1 MPKFDFYPSFNAGEV
16 SPMVDA
22 RTSLDKY
29 RSACRTLE
37 NFVIMPYGGAIRRPG
52 TQYIGTTKTSDTQ
65 SRLIGFNFSTT
76 TRFVI
81 ELGVGYL
88 RVWNPSGTLQTI
100 SGTATELATPYA
112 AVDLREIQYCQINDI
127 MYFAHANYPP
137 RKLTRVSDTNWT
149 FAEVKFEYPPLL
161 DSSENQTKLYASMG
175 IWGYNS
181 ANKYL
186 KDASI
191 IPPQWPHI
199 ETTKTALPNAL
210 AVLVDG
216 VYSLVYGGS
225 YTHTNNTLI
234 IDGQT
239 AYVGMLVHVTKES
252 ASENGVYIVTQLGT
266 NLQPWILKETSAYN
280 VNYTAGDFIYIN
292 HALTG
297 VTQSRVYKCTA
308 STTGPVFDATKWT
321 EISSTYTFRA
331 LKDFT
336 ATTFKADIAA
346 GNISSLPLASNE
358 MGEFITQGTFPF
370 SGYVGSQ
377 IELKWQNS
385 NLYKQIEIVG
395 NFESDILLVDG
406 AWDFETSG
414 TWGAMVQILRVPAE
428 VLQAGVSVG
437 LAYPVNTTT
446 IEVYQPNHGY
456 DLGDRV
462 SFKGD
467 YKQTNTAIS
476 SVTTNTYRYFIS
488 PATTLTGYRDVFPEN
503 LSQMEI
509 VREYIVDNDKNIITS
524 GTEDSLCGL
533 KIVITNA
540 QKIATTWSM
549 STPYKV
555 GDFVYDSGKTYY
567 CMLEHKA
574 ANDLYDNTKW
584 KEITSDGE
592 VPSFS
597 ATPAYA
603 NKLENWNSTD
613 TYAYGDYVLQSGQTN
628 TTGGLWQAKKAVPKN
643 TPLYPNDYWE
653 MMDTSHWLPSQAYL
667 GGSYVKVQNT
677 DKYFMAR
684 YDLPAANKIDTNKF
698 TTQQVPNARIDSST
712 NIIGGVA
719 TITADS
725 TINVDKWLGPLA
737 ATGAKTKFWQY
748 GAFNATSGY
757 PRSVCLHEQ
766 RLCFGGTKAQPNT
779 IWCSAIGDFE
789 NFELGVNASDAVQ
802 FTLSASEGNRINWM
816 FSQSEMLVGTSGDEW
831 TIGAA
836 DSASALSATNVKT
849 RRQASYGSK
858 YMRAAMVNDVLLFVQ
873 RNGRKVRELV
883 YELNK
888 DGWVAPDLTLL
899 AEHITVGEIVEV
911 AYQQQPDAILWCVRG
926 DGTLIGMT
934 YERDQ
939 KVVGWHRHT
948 IGDNADVESVAT
960 IYGNG
965 TEDEVW
971 MVVKRT
977 VTGSTYRTI
986 ERFPLLWRTAFD
998 DQTTTSYR
1006 YLDGHVAFASGAANR
1021 SVAGLYYLNGKT
1033 VTIVQNGVLTG
1044 TAIVSGGAV
1053 TVPQAAAGYV
1063 GLPYI
1068 STLTPMKL
1076 DMDLE
1081 DGSSQ
1086 GRKKRIHKVVVRTL
1100 KSQGGEV
1107 RVNAGQW
1114 YDLAST
1120 LTTGDQKILTAGT
1133 FGFDADVS
1141 VQQSDPYP
1149 MCILAIE
1156 PVWDTYGNE

>member
-37 NFVIMPYGGAIRRPG
+37 NFVIMPYGGVIRRPG
-52 TQYIGTTKTSDTQ
+52 TQYIGTTKTSATQ

-88 RVWNPSGTLQTI
+88 RVWNPAGALQTI

-112 AVDLREIQYCQINDI
+112 AAYLREIQYCQINDI
-127 MYFAHANYPP
+127 LYFAHANYPP
-137 RKLTRVSDTNWT
+137 YKLSRLSDTNWT
-149 FAEVKFEYPPLL
+149 FEKVQFAYPPLL
-161 DSSENQTKLYASMG
+161 DSTGDKEKVNFKQSPLTWITATAYKVGDYVFPPDWITGSIYAVGNIVRTGDIVYQCATAHTSVSPFAATNWTVLTQSG
-175 IWGYNS
+175 NATAYKCLVSHTSG
-181 ANKYL
+181 AVF
-186 KDASI
+186 DVD
-191 IPPQWPHI
+191 
-199 ETTKTALPNAL
+199 KTA
-210 AVLVDG
+210 G
-216 VYSLVYGGS
+216 
-225 YTHTNNTLI
+225 
-234 IDGQT
+234 
-239 AYVGMLVHVTKES
+239 KW
-252 ASENGVYIVTQLGT
+252 SER
-266 NLQPWILKETSAYN
+266 P
-280 VNYTAGDFIYIN
+280 
-292 HALTG
+292 
-297 VTQSRVYKCTA
+297 
-308 STTGPVFDATKWT
+308 
-321 EISSTYTFRA
+321 
-331 LKDFT
+331 
-336 ATTFKADIAA
+336 
-346 GNISSLPLASNE
+346 LPLNE
-358 MGEFITQGTFPF
+358 MGRFTANSTSTAFGIINSRIGAQ
-370 SGYVGSQ
+370 V
-377 IELKWQNS
+377 ELKWQNT
-385 NLYKQIEIVG
+385 NLYRQIEIVD
-395 NFESDILLVDG
+395 NYESETLPVDG

-414 TWGAMVQILRVPAE
+414 TWGATIQIMRVPAE
-428 VLQAGVSVG
+428 MMQAGKIVATATRNG
-437 LAYPVNTTT
+437 TYTGGFPI

-456 DLGDRV
+456 
-462 SFKGD
+462 
-467 YKQTNTAIS
+467 TATDTIS
-476 SVTTNTYRYFIS
+476 VRGNYSASNAWIYDVTTNGYKYIVKST
-488 PATTLTGYRDVFPEN
+488 ALTGWRDIYPEN
-503 LSQMEI
+503 ISQMEI

-524 GTEDSLCGL
+524 GTEESLCGL
-533 KIVITNA
+533 KIVIRNA
-540 QKIATTWSM
+540 QKIASNWAA
-549 STPYKV
+549 STVYVV
-555 GDFVYDSGKTYY
+555 GDFVYSGGKTYY
-567 CMLEHKA
+567 CVLAHTSTA
-574 ANDLYDNTKW
+574 SFDSTKW
-584 KEITSDGE
+584 
-592 VPSFS
+592 
-597 ATPAYA
+597 
-603 NKLENWNSTD
+603 
-613 TYAYGDYVLQSGQTN
+613 
-628 TTGGLWQAKKAVPKN
+628 
-643 TPLYPNDYWE
+643 
-653 MMDTSHWLPSQAYL
+653 
-667 GGSYVKVQNT
+667 
-677 DKYFMAR
+677 
-684 YDLPAANKIDTNKF
+684 
-698 TTQQVPNARIDSST
+698 TTQQVPNARLDSAT
-712 NIIGGVA
+712 KIIGGVA
-719 TITADS
+719 TVLSSNVID
-725 TINVDKWLGPLA
+725 VDKWLGPLA
-737 ATGAKTKFWQY
+737 AAKEKTKYWEV
-748 GAFNATSGY
+748 GAFNSVDGY

-779 IWCSAIGDFE
+779 IWCSTIGDFE
-789 NFELGVNASDAVQ
+789 NFELGVTASDAVQ
-802 FTLSASEGNRINWM
+802 FTLAASEGNSISWM

-948 IGDNADVESVAT
+948 IADNADVESVAT
-960 IYGNG
+960 IYGNK

-977 VTGSTYRTI
+977 VSGQTYRTI
-986 ERFPLLWRTAFD
+986 ERFPLLWRSVFD
-998 DQTTTSYR
+998 DKTTASYR
-1006 YLDGHVAFASGAANR
+1006 YLDGHVAFASGTLTPLTGPFEPGDPTSAR
-1021 SVAGLYYLNGKT
+1021 TVSVPAHFNGKT
-1033 VTIVQNGVLTG
+1033 VTIVQG
-1044 TAIVSGGAV
+1044 TSV
-1053 TVPQAAAGYV
+1053 TTQLVTTFLGNTSITLYSTAAGYV
-1063 GLPYI
+1063 GLPYT

-1086 GRKKRIHKVVVRTL
+1086 GRKKRVHKVVVRTL

-1156 PVWDTYGNE
+1156 PVWDAYGNE

>member
-1 MPKFDFYPSFNAGEV
+1 M
-16 SPMVDA
+16 
-22 RTSLDKY
+22 
-29 RSACRTLE
+29 
-37 NFVIMPYGGAIRRPG
+37 
-52 TQYIGTTKTSDTQ
+52 
-65 SRLIGFNFSTT
+65 
-76 TRFVI
+76 
-81 ELGVGYL
+81 
-88 RVWNPSGTLQTI
+88 
-100 SGTATELATPYA
+100 
-112 AVDLREIQYCQINDI
+112 
-127 MYFAHANYPP
+127 
-137 RKLTRVSDTNWT
+137 
-149 FAEVKFEYPPLL
+149 
-161 DSSENQTKLYASMG
+161 
-175 IWGYNS
+175 
-181 ANKYL
+181 
-186 KDASI
+186 
-191 IPPQWPHI
+191 
-199 ETTKTALPNAL
+199 
-210 AVLVDG
+210 
-216 VYSLVYGGS
+216 
-225 YTHTNNTLI
+225 
-234 IDGQT
+234 
-239 AYVGMLVHVTKES
+239 
-252 ASENGVYIVTQLGT
+252 
-266 NLQPWILKETSAYN
+266 
-280 VNYTAGDFIYIN
+280 
-292 HALTG
+292 
-297 VTQSRVYKCTA
+297 
-308 STTGPVFDATKWT
+308 
-321 EISSTYTFRA
+321 
-331 LKDFT
+331 
-336 ATTFKADIAA
+336 
-346 GNISSLPLASNE
+346 
-358 MGEFITQGTFPF
+358 
-370 SGYVGSQ
+370 
-377 IELKWQNS
+377 
-385 NLYKQIEIVG
+385 
-395 NFESDILLVDG
+395 
-406 AWDFETSG
+406 
-414 TWGAMVQILRVPAE
+414 PAE
-428 VLQAGVSVG
+428 ILQAGVCAG
-437 LAYPVNTTT
+437 LAYSFNTTT

-456 DLGDRV
+456 DEGDRV

-467 YKQTNTAIS
+467 YKQLNAAIS
-476 SVTTNTYRYFIS
+476 SVTTNTYRYTIS

-524 GTEDSLCGL
+524 GTEESLCGL
-533 KIVITNA
+533 KIVISNA

-584 KEITSDGE
+584 MKITSDGE
-592 VPSFS
+592 
-597 ATPAYA
+597 AYA
-603 NKLENWNSTD
+603 NLNRAED
-613 TYAYGDYVLQSGQTN
+613 TLSIWLNNRVYEYGDYVLDGRYPINTGSGR
-628 TTGGLWQAKKAVPKN
+628 LWRAQQAVPVNKVLVDFD
-643 TPLYPNDYWE
+643 PYWE
-653 MMDTSHWLPSQAYL
+653 KLESVVWTSSSAFLA
-667 GGSYVKVQNT
+667 GTYVQEANT
-677 DKYFMAR
+677 NNYFMAR
-684 YDLPAANKIDTNKF
+684 YDLPAADRIDTNKF
-698 TTQQVPNARIDSST
+698 TTQQVPNARLDSST
-712 NIIGGVA
+712 PIIGGVA
-719 TITADS
+719 TITGTN

-737 ATGAKTKFWQY
+737 ASGTKTKFWQY
-748 GAFNATSGY
+748 GAFNSTSGY

-802 FTLSASEGNRINWM
+802 FTLAASEGNRINWM

-899 AEHITVGEIVEV
+899 AEHITSGEIVEV

-948 IGDNADVESVAT
+948 IAANADVESVAT

-971 MVVKRT
+971 LIVKRT
-977 VTGSTYRTI
+977 VAGATYRTI
-986 ERFPLLWRTAFD
+986 ERFPLLWRTNFD
-998 DQTTTSYR
+998 NQTTASWR

-1021 SVAGLYYLNGKT
+1021 KVEGLAHLDGKMVEVVQGNTISDQVVAGDWIN
-1033 VTIVQNGVLTG
+1033 
-1044 TAIVSGGAV
+1044 
-1053 TVPQAAAGYV
+1053 VPSTAAGYV

-1086 GRKKRIHKVVVRTL
+1086 GRKKRIHKVVVRTQ
-1100 KSQGGEV
+1100 KSKGGQV

-1114 YDLAST
+1114 YDLAAT

-1149 MCILAIE
+1149 MCVLAIE
-1156 PVWDTYGNE
+1156 PVWDAYGNE

>member
-37 NFVIMPYGGAIRRPG
+37 NFQILPYGGVIRRPG
-52 TQYIGTTKTSDTQ
+52 TQYVGTTKSSSTQ
-65 SRLIGFNFSTT
+65 TRLIGFNFSTT

-88 RVWNPSGTLQTI
+88 RVWNPATGALQVI
-100 SGTATELATPYA
+100 SGTATELVTPYA
-112 AVDLREIQYCQINDI
+112 GADLREIQYCQINDI
-127 MYFAHANYPP
+127 MYFAHAKYPP

-149 FAEVKFEYPPLL
+149 FEEVKFAYPPLL
-161 DSSENQTKLYASMG
+161 DSSDNQTKLSVSVSTNVFTDG
-175 IWGYNS
+175 INWT
-181 ANKYL
+181 YL
-186 KDASI
+186 KDSILYPSSWAASVVYVVGD
-191 IPPQWPHI
+191 WVL
-199 ETTKTALPNAL
+199 TGSGAFKCKTA
-210 AVLVDG
+210 
-216 VYSLVYGGS
+216 
-225 YTHTNNTLI
+225 HTS
-234 IDGQT
+234 T
-239 AYVGMLVHVTKES
+239 AT
-252 ASENGVYIVTQLGT
+252 
-266 NLQPWILKETSAYN
+266 
-280 VNYTAGDFIYIN
+280 
-292 HALTG
+292 
-297 VTQSRVYKCTA
+297 
-308 STTGPVFDATKWT
+308 FDSTKWT
-321 EISSTYTFRA
+321 FISTNFFFRV

-336 ATTFKADIAA
+336 ATTFPAGIAA
-346 GNISSLPLASNE
+346 GNISSLPLASNQ
-358 MGEFITQGTFPF
+358 MGPMNSSKPF
-370 SGYVGSQ
+370 TGYEGSQ

-414 TWGAMVQILRVPAE
+414 TWGATIQILRVPAE
-428 VLQAGVSVG
+428 IMQAGVSAG
-437 LAYPVNTTT
+437 LAYNVNTTT

-456 DLGDRV
+456 DSGDRV

-467 YKQTNTAIS
+467 YKQLNAAIHTVS
-476 SVTTNTYRYFIS
+476 TNTYRYTIS
-488 PATTLTGYRDVFPEN
+488 PATTVTGYKDVFPEN
-503 LSQMEI
+503 LTQMEI

-524 GTEDSLCGL
+524 GTENSLCGL
-533 KIVITNA
+533 KIVISNA
-540 QKIATTWSM
+540 QKIASNWAA
-549 STPYKV
+549 STAYIV
-555 GDFVYDSGKTYY
+555 GDFVYSGGKTYY
-567 CMLEHKA
+567 CVLAH
-574 ANDLYDNTKW
+574 
-584 KEITSDGE
+584 TSTA
-592 VPSFS
+592 SFD
-597 ATPAYA
+597 ATR
-603 NKLENWNSTD
+603 W
-613 TYAYGDYVLQSGQTN
+613 
-628 TTGGLWQAKKAVPKN
+628 
-643 TPLYPNDYWE
+643 
-653 MMDTSHWLPSQAYL
+653 
-667 GGSYVKVQNT
+667 
-677 DKYFMAR
+677 
-684 YDLPAANKIDTNKF
+684 

-712 NIIGGVA
+712 SIIGGVA
-719 TITADS
+719 TITGAS
-725 TINVDKWLGPLA
+725 MINVDKWLGPLA
-737 ATGAKTKFWQY
+737 AAGAKTKFWQY

-802 FTLSASEGNRINWM
+802 FTLAASEGNRINWM

-948 IGDNADVESVAT
+948 IADNADVESVAT
-960 IYGNG
+960 IYGNE

-977 VTGSTYRTI
+977 VSGQTYRTI
-986 ERFPLLWRTAFD
+986 ERFPLLWRANFD
-998 DQTTTSYR
+998 NQTTASWR
-1006 YLDGHVAFASGAANR
+1006 YLDGHVAFASG
-1021 SVAGLYYLNGKT
+1021 SLVTPTGPFPAGTTGTPYRTISGLLHLEGKT
-1033 VTIVQNGVLTG
+1033 VTVVQGSN
-1044 TAIVSGGAV
+1044 V
-1053 TVPQAAAGYV
+1053 TTQVVIFGNIDVPSTAAGYV
-1063 GLPYI
+1063 GLPYT

-1076 DMDLE
+1076 EMDLE

-1086 GRKKRIHKVVVRTL
+1086 GRKKRIHKVVVRTQ
-1100 KSQGGEV
+1100 KSKGGQV

-1114 YDLAST
+1114 YDLAAT

-1141 VQQSDPYP
+1141 VQQSEPYP
-1149 MCILAIE
+1149 MCVLAIE
-1156 PVWDTYGNE
+1156 PVWDAYGNE

>member
-37 NFVIMPYGGAIRRPG
+37 NFQILPYGGVIRRPG
-52 TQYIGTTKTSDTQ
+52 TQYVGTTKYINLGET
-65 SRLIGFNFSTT
+65 RLIGFNFSTT

-88 RVWNPSGTLQTI
+88 RVWNPATGALQAISSG
-100 SGTATELATPYA
+100 GTEIGTMYVGA
-112 AVDLREIQYCQINDI
+112 DLREIQYCQVNDI

-137 RKLTRVSDTNWT
+137 YKLTRVSDTNWT
-149 FAEVKFEYPPLL
+149 FEKVKFAYPPLL
-161 DSSENQTKLYASMG
+161 DSSENQTKISSFQSPLTWSPSTSYKEGEYVKPVDWYSATAYAVGSIVNVGG
-175 IWGYNS
+175 IIYRCITAHTSGS
-181 ANKYL
+181 SFSGAN
-186 KDASI
+186 
-191 IPPQWPHI
+191 W
-199 ETTKTALPNAL
+199 TALMVN
-210 AVLVDG
+210 G
-216 VYSLVYGGS
+216 NSVYYKCLIA
-225 YTHTNNTLI
+225 HTSSFNNF
-234 IDGQT
+234 
-239 AYVGMLVHVTKES
+239 
-252 ASENGVYIVTQLGT
+252 GT
-266 NLQPWILKETSAYN
+266 D
-280 VNYTAGDFIYIN
+280 VTAG
-292 HALTG
+292 
-297 VTQSRVYKCTA
+297 
-308 STTGPVFDATKWT
+308 KWS
-321 EISSTYTFRA
+321 ERPI
-331 LKDFT
+331 
-336 ATTFKADIAA
+336 
-346 GNISSLPLASNE
+346 PLNE
-358 MGEFITQGTFPF
+358 MGRFQIATNTTNVTSITSSQLGPTVQIVDIEKPDSSSTLAYVTTSTNHNLVANDTIVISGSSQSYYNTTWSVQSVDDSTTLRIGVISTSPLLSSGGSLQKTTNITTATNSVTITGAIGTRI
-370 SGYVGSQ
+370 GAQ
-377 IELKWQNS
+377 IEIKWQNT
-385 NLYKQIEIVG
+385 NLYRQIEIVG
-395 NFESDILLVDG
+395 NFESETLPVDG

-414 TWGAMVQILRVPAE
+414 TWGATIQIMRVPAE
-428 VLQAGVSVG
+428 IMQAGKITATANQ
-437 LAYPVNTTT
+437 LAPNTIT
-446 IEVYQPNHGY
+446 VYQPNHGWS
-456 DLGDRV
+456 DGDNISVR
-462 SFKGD
+462 GD
-467 YKQTNTAIS
+467 YAARNAIIS
-476 SVTTNTYRYFIS
+476 NVTTNGYEYAANK
-488 PATTLTGYRDVFPEN
+488 PGVTGWRDIYPEN
-503 LSQMEI
+503 ISQMEI

-524 GTEDSLCGL
+524 GTEESLCGL
-533 KIVITNA
+533 KIVIRNA
-540 QKIATTWSM
+540 QKIASNWAV
-549 STPYKV
+549 STAYIV
-555 GDFVYDSGKTYY
+555 GDFVYSGGKTYY
-567 CMLEHKA
+567 CVLAHTSTESF
-574 ANDLYDNTKW
+574 DTTKW
-584 KEITSDGE
+584 
-592 VPSFS
+592 
-597 ATPAYA
+597 
-603 NKLENWNSTD
+603 
-613 TYAYGDYVLQSGQTN
+613 
-628 TTGGLWQAKKAVPKN
+628 
-643 TPLYPNDYWE
+643 
-653 MMDTSHWLPSQAYL
+653 
-667 GGSYVKVQNT
+667 
-677 DKYFMAR
+677 
-684 YDLPAANKIDTNKF
+684 
-698 TTQQVPNARIDSST
+698 TTQQVPNARLDSAT
-712 NIIGGVA
+712 KIIGGVA
-719 TITADS
+719 TILTTND
-725 TINVDKWLGPLA
+725 IDVDKWLGPLA
-737 ATGAKTKFWQY
+737 STGAKTKYWQV
-748 GAFNATSGY
+748 GAFNMVDGY

-802 FTLSASEGNRINWM
+802 FTLAASEGNRINWM

-899 AEHITVGEIVEV
+899 AEHITNGEIVEI

-948 IGDNADVESVAT
+948 IADNADVESVAT

-977 VTGSTYRTI
+977 VSGQTYRTI
-986 ERFPLLWRTAFD
+986 ERFPLLWRAAFD
-998 DQTTTSYR
+998 NQTSASWR

-1021 SVAGLYYLNGKT
+1021 TISGLDRFNGKT
-1033 VTIVQNGVLTG
+1033 VTVVQEGQFQFPFTRTVSSG
-1044 TAIVSGGAV
+1044 AI
-1053 TVPQAAAGYV
+1053 TVPTAAAGYV
-1063 GLPYI
+1063 GLPYT

-1086 GRKKRIHKVVVRTL
+1086 GRKKRIHKVVVRTQ

-1114 YDLAST
+1114 YDLAAT

-1156 PVWDTYGNE
+1156 PVWDAYGNE

>member
-1 MPKFDFYPSFNAGEV
+1 
-16 SPMVDA
+16 MVDA

-29 RSACRTLE
+29 RSACRVLE
-37 NFVIMPYGGAIRRPG
+37 NFQILPYGGVIRRPG
-52 TQYIGTTKTSDTQ
+52 TQYVGTTKYINLGET
-65 SRLIGFNFSTT
+65 RLIGFNFSTT

-88 RVWNPSGTLQTI
+88 RVWNPATGALQVI
-100 SGTATELATPYA
+100 SGTATELATPYVGA
-112 AVDLREIQYCQINDI
+112 DLREIQFSQINDI

-137 RKLTRVSDTNWT
+137 RKLTRVSDINWT
-149 FAEVKFEYPPLL
+149 FEEVKFAYPPLL
-161 DSSENQTKLYASMG
+161 DSSDNQTKLFVNVSNYVFNSGTSYHKDSNLLPPSGIASP
-175 IWGYNS
+175 S
-181 ANKYL
+181 
-186 KDASI
+186 
-191 IPPQWPHI
+191 P
-199 ETTKTALPNAL
+199 T
-210 AVLVDG
+210 
-216 VYSLVYGGS
+216 SLS
-225 YTHTNNTLI
+225 Y
-234 IDGQT
+234 
-239 AYVGMLVHVTKES
+239 
-252 ASENGVYIVTQLGT
+252 
-266 NLQPWILKETSAYN
+266 
-280 VNYTAGDFIYIN
+280 
-292 HALTG
+292 
-297 VTQSRVYKCTA
+297 RV
-308 STTGPVFDATKWT
+308 
-321 EISSTYTFRA
+321 

-336 ATTFKADIAA
+336 ATTFPAAIAA
-346 GNISSLPLASNE
+346 GNISSLPLASNQ
-358 MGEFITQGTFPF
+358 MGPMISGNPF
-370 SGYVGSQ
+370 TGYVGSQ

-395 NFESDILLVDG
+395 NFESETLLVDG

-414 TWGAMVQILRVPAE
+414 TWGATIQILRVPAE
-428 VLQAGVSVG
+428 IIQAGVSAG
-437 LAYPVNTTT
+437 QAYPVNTTT

-456 DLGDRV
+456 DSGDRV

-467 YKQTNTAIS
+467 YKQLNAAIT
-476 SVTTNTYRYFIS
+476 SVTTNTYRYTIS

-503 LSQMEI
+503 LTQMEI
-509 VREYIVDNDKNIITS
+509 VREYVVDNDKNIITS
-524 GTEDSLCGL
+524 GTENSLCGL
-533 KIVITNA
+533 KIVISNA
-540 QKIATTWSM
+540 QKIASNWAASKV
-549 STPYKV
+549 YVV
-555 GDFVYDSGKTYY
+555 GDFVYSGGKTYY
-567 CMLEHKA
+567 CVLAHTSTA
-574 ANDLYDNTKW
+574 SFDTTKW
-584 KEITSDGE
+584 
-592 VPSFS
+592 
-597 ATPAYA
+597 
-603 NKLENWNSTD
+603 
-613 TYAYGDYVLQSGQTN
+613 
-628 TTGGLWQAKKAVPKN
+628 
-643 TPLYPNDYWE
+643 
-653 MMDTSHWLPSQAYL
+653 
-667 GGSYVKVQNT
+667 
-677 DKYFMAR
+677 
-684 YDLPAANKIDTNKF
+684 

-712 NIIGGVA
+712 PIIGGVA
-719 TITADS
+719 TITGTN

-737 ATGAKTKFWQY
+737 IAAAKTKYWQY

-802 FTLSASEGNRINWM
+802 FTLAASEGNRINWM

-899 AEHITVGEIVEV
+899 AEHITSGEIVEV

-948 IGDNADVESVAT
+948 IADNADVESVAT

-965 TEDEVW
+965 SEDEVW

-977 VTGSTYRTI
+977 VSGQTYRTI
-986 ERFPLLWRTAFD
+986 ERFPLLWRTNFD
-998 DQTTTSYR
+998 NQTTASWR
-1006 YLDGHVAFASGAANR
+1006 YLDGHVAFASGSANR
-1021 SVAGLYYLNGKT
+1021 SVAGLFYLNGKT
-1033 VTIVQNGVLTG
+1033 VSIVQNGVLTG
-1044 TAIVSGGAV
+1044 TAVVSGGAV
-1053 TVPQAAAGYV
+1053 TVPSTAAGYV
-1063 GLPYI
+1063 GLPYT

-1086 GRKKRIHKVVVRTL
+1086 GRKKRIHKVVVRTQ
-1100 KSQGGEV
+1100 KSQGGQV

-1114 YDLAST
+1114 YDLAAT

-1141 VQQSDPYP
+1141 VQQSEPYP

-1156 PVWDTYGNE
+1156 PVWDAYGNE